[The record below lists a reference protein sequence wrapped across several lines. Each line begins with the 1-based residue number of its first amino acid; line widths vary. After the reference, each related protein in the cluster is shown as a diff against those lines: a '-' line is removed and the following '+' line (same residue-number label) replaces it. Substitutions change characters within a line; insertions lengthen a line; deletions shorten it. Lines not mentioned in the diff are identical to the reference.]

1 MKNEVLKVENRVFD
15 IEGEK
20 VMLDSDLAKMYG
32 VATKVLNQAVKRN
45 LDRFPKQFRF
55 VLSELQYENLWSQ
68 IVTTSGSSQN
78 HGGRRTLPFVFTE
91 QGVAMLSAVLKSDTA
106 VKVSVE
112 IMQAFVQMRNNI
124 NSNISL
130 LQLSQDFEQFKLQ
143 TGGNFDKI
151 FKALEGNTEIPKQ
164 GIFFEGQTYDAFVF
178 VKQLIAKAKTNLT
191 IIDNYID
198 ETVITMLKAKTEGV
212 KVNLL
217 TKNISKQLELEVKK
231 ANNQYPLIQLKKFD
245 SSHDRFIIIDGKEIY
260 HLGASLKDLGKKW
273 FAFSKMEVGSV
284 EMLGTLNEL
293 VL

>member
-1 MKNEVLKVENRVFD
+1 MKNEVLKVENRIFD

-78 HGGRRTLPFVFTE
+78 HGGRRTMPFVFTE

-198 ETVITMLKAKTEGV
+198 ETVITMLTAKTEGV

-245 SSHDRFIIIDGKEIY
+245 SSHDRFIIIDSKEIY

-284 EMLGTLNEL
+284 EILRTLNEL
-293 VL
+293 TE

>member
-1 MKNEVLKVENRVFD
+1 MKNEVLKVENRIFD

-20 VMLDSDLAKMYG
+20 VMLDSDLAEMYG

-78 HGGRRTLPFVFTE
+78 HGGRRTMPFVFTE

-143 TGGNFDKI
+143 TGSNFEKI

-198 ETVITMLKAKTEGV
+198 ETVITMLTAKTEGV

-217 TKNISKQLELEVKK
+217 TKNISKQLELEVKT

-284 EMLGTLNEL
+284 EILGNLNEL
-293 VL
+293 VG

>member
-1 MKNEVLKVENRVFD
+1 MKNEVLKVENRIFD

-78 HGGRRTLPFVFTE
+78 HGGRRTMPFVFTE

-178 VKQLIAKAKTNLT
+178 MKQLIGKAKTNLT

-198 ETVITMLKAKTEGV
+198 ETVITMLTAKTEGV

-231 ANNQYPLIQLKKFD
+231 ANLQYPSIRLKKFD

-260 HLGASLKDLGKKW
+260 HLGASLKDLGNKW

-284 EMLGTLNEL
+284 EILSTLNEL
-293 VL
+293 I

>member
-1 MKNEVLKVENRVFD
+1 MKNEVLKVENRIFD

-20 VMLDSDLAKMYG
+20 VMLDSDLAEMYG

-68 IVTTSGSSQN
+68 IVTTSGSSKN
-78 HGGRRTLPFVFTE
+78 HGGRRTMPFVFTE

-198 ETVITMLKAKTEGV
+198 ETVITMLTAKTEGV

-217 TKNISKQLELEVKK
+217 TKNISKQLELEIKK
-231 ANNQYPLIQLKKFD
+231 ANSQYPLIQLKKFE

-284 EMLGTLNEL
+284 EILGTLNDL
-293 VL
+293 VG